1 MSDIEEQV
9 VEEVPVE
16 EEAPQKKKRG
26 RPRKIPLEDLPPK
39 NPRGRPRVENPSTAG
54 HPKDPEYHKKYY
66 QNKLKGVTINCPRCE
81 APTYKL
87 NLTNHMKSDRCVRAS
102 LYSTVLSQLQQI
114 QSVIDSI

>member
-9 VEEVPVE
+9 VEEIPVE

-54 HPKDPEYHKKYY
+54 HPKDPEYHKKVLPE
-66 QNKLKGVTINCPRCE
+66 QMKRC
-81 APTYKL
+81 
-87 NLTNHMKSDRCVRAS
+87 NHQ
-102 LYSTVLSQLQQI
+102 LSKM
-114 QSVIDSI
+114 